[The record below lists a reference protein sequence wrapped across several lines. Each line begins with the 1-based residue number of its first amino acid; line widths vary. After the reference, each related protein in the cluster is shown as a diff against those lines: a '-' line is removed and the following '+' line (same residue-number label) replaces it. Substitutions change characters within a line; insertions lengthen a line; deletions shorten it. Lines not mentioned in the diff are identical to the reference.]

1 MITNYENLTIKQFLN
16 CKLIS
21 DLETDPIQRKVK
33 MLAEISGKSVD
44 EIESMPIEKMIK
56 HLKDLENIENIAT
69 LSKVKMKFK
78 VGSKRFE
85 CIWKPQELTAA
96 QYVDVTHFCKDQDA
110 IVSNIHNILAAI
122 CVEVKWFKRTKYD
135 GVKHKEVANLF
146 LNKMKI
152 SQAYPIMVFFC
163 KFYQELSNSILICL
177 EKEVAEVKELAEKHL
192 KSDGDGL
199 QSLTT

>member
-1 MITNYENLTIKQFLN
+1 MITNYDNLTIKQFLN
-16 CKLIS
+16 CKLIA

-44 EIESMPIEKMIK
+44 EVESMPIEKMISQ
-56 HLKDLENIENIAT
+56 LKQLEQIENI
-69 LSKVKMKFK
+69 SSVGKVKMKFK
-78 VGSKRFE
+78 VDGKRFE
-85 CIWKPQELTAA
+85 CIWKPQELTTA

-135 GVKHKEVANLF
+135 GVNHKDISNLF

-163 KFYQELSNSILICL
+163 KFYQELSNNILICL
-177 EKEVAEVKELAEKHL
+177 EKEVQEVKELAEKHL
-192 KSDGDGL
+192 KAGGDGL